1 MHIGTLTRLFC
12 LSAFVFLSQGIHAQA
27 PEIEWQRALGGSLD
41 EFGLAM
47 DLTSDG
53 GYIVAGSALSG
64 NGDVTGN
71 YGGTDWWIVKLNTTG
86 TVEWSRHY
94 GGSSIEQ
101 PNSIRQTS
109 DGGYIAAGSTR
120 SNDFDVSGNQGL
132 SDYWVVKLSATGDIQ
147 WQRTYGGSAVDVAF
161 DIEEIA
167 EGGYV
172 VVGEARSNDG
182 DVSFNNGF
190 TDCWLI
196 KISST
201 GNLVWERSYGGSSGE
216 TGFSVRSTSDSGFII
231 GAIASSSNGDITA
244 PLGVEDFWVIKTD
257 ALGEIEWQRNYG
269 GSSIELVC
277 TVLPSP
283 DGGFILGGTTISADG
298 DIESAFGSNDI
309 WIAQLDETGVIV
321 WSRSFGGSAT
331 DQMRRISLHSS
342 GDILVAGLTDS
353 NDGDVTSN
361 NGDRDAWV
369 LRVSSS
375 GSLLWQKAM
384 GGTGSE
390 GFTEV
395 LPTADNG
402 YIIVGSTTSNNGD
415 VSGNNGGRD
424 LWLVKLAPDPTS
436 IVEFDLMR
444 SHTVWP
450 NPTNGLSLVDVSD
463 YDGPSLD
470 IRYYATNGACVREQW
485 VHIPGAGSAPLSLD
499 LSDLPQ
505 GLYNIILSDGVRKG
519 VVTVVKE

>member
-1 MHIGTLTRLFC
+1 MDIVSLTRLFC
-12 LSAFVFLSQGIHAQA
+12 LSPFVLFAEVLLAQA

-47 DLTSDG
+47 DLTGDG
-53 GYIVAGSALSG
+53 GYIVAGSALSS
-64 NGDVTGN
+64 NGDVPGN
-71 YGGTDWWIVKLNTTG
+71 YGGTDWWIVKLNATG
-86 TVEWSRHY
+86 TVEWSQHY
-94 GGSSIEQ
+94 GGSLNEQ
-101 PNSIRQTS
+101 PNSIRSTS
-109 DGGYIAAGSTR
+109 DGGFIAAGSSSS
-120 SNDFDVSGNQGL
+120 SNGDITLNQGL
-132 SDYWVVKLSATGDIQ
+132 SDIWVVKLSPVGDIE
-147 WQRTYGGSAVDVAF
+147 WQRTYGGTLSETAF
-161 DIEEIA
+161 DIEETTD
-167 EGGYV
+167 GGYV

-190 TDCWLI
+190 TDCWLV

-201 GNLVWERSYGGSSGE
+201 GNLLWERSYGGSAGE
-216 TGFSVRSTSDSGFII
+216 TGFSVRATSDGGFVI
-231 GAIASSSNGDITA
+231 GAIASSSNGDVTD
-244 PLGVEDFWVIKTD
+244 PLGLEDFWVIKTD
-257 ALGEIEWQRNYG
+257 AQGEIEWQRNYG
-269 GSSIELVC
+269 GSNFETGC
-277 TVLPSP
+277 TVLPSQ
-283 DGGFILGGTTISADG
+283 DGGYILGGNTVSTDG
-298 DIESAFGSNDI
+298 DIHVAFGLRDM
-309 WIAQLDETGVIV
+309 WIARLSETGEIE
-321 WSRSFGGSAT
+321 WGNSFGGGAI
-331 DQMRRISLHSS
+331 DQMRRLWLHPS
-342 GDILVAGLTDS
+342 GDIFVAGFTDS

-402 YIIVGSTTSNNGD
+402 YILIGSTTSNNGY

-450 NPTNGLSLVDVSD
+450 NPTNGFSLVDVSD
-463 YDGPSLD
+463 YEGPSLD

-485 VHIPGAGSAPLSLD
+485 VHMPGAGSTPLSLD

-505 GLYNIILSDGVRKG
+505 GLYNIILSDGIRKG